1 MATRPETTGKI
12 GQARERIR
20 EIESRIDA
28 MRADLMQYR
37 IERARLGEQPTGPA
51 KIERAT
57 ALDTA
62 IKRLGDALPVPGT
75 KPGEWRPPLQRELE
89 QAAEELENVR
99 RRRYYL
105 ARDVESL
112 ASLRDRLGP
121 RLDELHDALAL
132 VYDVLRQADV
142 WPPGLDERRL
152 GSFRVWADQQA
163 ARIRSLPAWRANLA
177 ELGDDD
183 GYRLEPPEQVVGYG
197 WHSRQVPVA

>member
-112 ASLRDRLGP
+112 EELAERLGP
-121 RLDELHDALAL
+121 RLPEVRAAFATIREVLMAADTWPANLNEGLAL
-132 VYDVLRQADV
+132 
-142 WPPGLDERRL
+142 
-152 GSFRVWADQQA
+152 SFFIWADQQA
-163 ARIRSLPAWRANLA
+163 ARIRTLPAWRANLA
-177 ELGDDD
+177 EMGDDSH
-183 GYRLEPPEQVVGYG
+183 YAPEPPERVTGRG
-197 WHSRQVPVA
+197 WR